1 MIRIEPPI
9 ELRPVLI
16 NPRLPEQLKS
26 TAIARFFIGDSAWNC
41 QPNFCAGARFAPD
54 IQSGSNS
61 LRPLIHSGEA
71 PMAGATM
78 FFQYLWI
85 DSFSVISYDQ
95 QKSIVIIAQL
105 GFNVPGLC
113 VPVSIAQ
120 QLSCNSIDLFLDHRP
135 FRSSVALYNHP
146 QRRSTVTILV

>member
-1 MIRIEPPI
+1 MIRIA
-9 ELRPVLI
+9 LGPVLI

-26 TAIARFFIGDSAWNC
+26 TPIASFFIGDSGRNC
-41 QPNFCAGARFAPD
+41 QAKFCAGARFAPD

-61 LRPLIHSGEA
+61 FCPLIHSGEA
-71 PMAGATM
+71 PMAGAAVI
-78 FFQYLWI
+78 FQYLWI

-95 QKSIVIIAQL
+95 EKSIIIIAQL

-120 QLSCNSIDLFLDHRP
+120 QLACDSIDLFLDHRP
-135 FRSSVALYNHP
+135 FRSSLALYNHP
-146 QRRSTVTILV
+146 QRRSTVAIFL